1 MLIAARSLLRRFGR
15 ARSGATAVEF
25 AIVALPFLFMMM
37 GILQIGL
44 IFFVQTDLDNA
55 SATARRMI
63 RTGEFQAASG
73 SAGASAAT
81 AFRDLVCNNMAFTP
95 NCATDLAVDVSVVP
109 DFNNITYSDRLDE
122 DEAYNA
128 DVVPIDAGGG
138 GDIVVVTISYRWPLF
153 VPLVDQIFQT
163 TGNGER
169 IMVST
174 IAFRNEPFP
183 W

>member
-1 MLIAARSLLRRFGR
+1 MGRFITHFRTFAR

-25 AIVALPFLFMMM
+25 AIVAMPFLFLLM

-55 SATARRMI
+55 ASLARRTI
-63 RTGEFQAASG
+63 RTGEFQQIYGASG
-73 SAGASAAT
+73 TSSAQ
-81 AFRDLVCNNMAFTP
+81 AFRTLICNTMTVAP
-95 NCATDLAVDVSVVP
+95 NCSTDLSVDVAVTPV
-109 DFNNITYSDRLDE
+109 FTGITYANRLKQDGTFDNE
-122 DEAYNA
+122 MRSINTGKGSE
-128 DVVPIDAGGG
+128 
-138 GDIVVVTISYRWPLF
+138 IVVVTISYRWPLY

-163 TGNGER
+163 TTNGER